1 MNLQKSLQGVLPEN
15 WMTQIGVLPN
25 FAIDDEFKSKDTE
38 LKQQFKK
45 ATTAEEREN
54 ILRLQQNLAQKQK
67 QWLQYSQG

>member
-15 WMTQIGVLPN
+15 WMTQIGFLPN
-25 FAIDDEFKSKDTE
+25 FAIDDEFESKDKE

-54 ILRLQQNLAQKQK
+54 ILSLQQNLAQKQK